1 MNTTSTL
8 KLSMLLASACFGL
21 LGVLPLARSVVLTFD
36 DLSPGTSNVVVP
48 NGYGGLLWTNFEVLD
63 GSRRPTN
70 DGYRKG
76 MVSSPNV
83 VFNAFGNSASF
94 SSNGVFDLNSAY
106 VTAAFVNGLQ
116 VRVRGLA
123 GTNLLYDHTYA
134 VVTNA
139 PTFINFNYLQIDR
152 KSTRLNS

>member
-1 MNTTSTL
+1 
-8 KLSMLLASACFGL
+8 
-21 LGVLPLARSVVLTFD
+21 
-36 DLSPGTSNVVVP
+36 
-48 NGYGGLLWTNFEVLD
+48 
-63 GSRRPTN
+63 
-70 DGYRKG
+70 

-106 VTAAFVNGLQ
+106 VAAAFVNGLQ

-139 PTFINFNYLQIDR
+139 PTFINFNYLQIDNAQF
-152 KSTRLNS
+152 STTPGSWFVLDDLTIASTNLIVNFVVNTNFGRAPLTVQFTDQSTGSITNWDWNFGDGS